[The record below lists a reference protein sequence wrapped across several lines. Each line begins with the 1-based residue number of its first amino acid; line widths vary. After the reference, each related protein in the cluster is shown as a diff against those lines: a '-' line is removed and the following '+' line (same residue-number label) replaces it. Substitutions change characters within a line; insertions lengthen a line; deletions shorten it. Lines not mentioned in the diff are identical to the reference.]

1 MKKLI
6 IVLLMGMVV
15 VFAGVVVFAQDEHE
29 GHQHEIA
36 TEEQIEIAG
45 EQEGIAE
52 VGPIEIGNKICP
64 VSGEEIKEGE
74 AYKFEYE
81 GKIYNFC
88 CSMCV
93 KDFKKDP
100 QKYIDILEK
109 MKEEEAHLH
118 EVHPGHY

>member
-6 IVLLMGMVV
+6 IILLMGVVV
-15 VFAGVVVFAQDEHE
+15 VFAGAVVFAQDEHE
-29 GHQHEIA
+29 GHQHGMVE
-36 TEEQIEIAG
+36 EEQVEVAG

-52 VGPIEIGNKICP
+52 VGPIEVGNKICP

-74 AYKFEYE
+74 VYKFEHE

-109 MKEEEAHLH
+109 DEEKGSHNDREEH
-118 EVHPGHY
+118 